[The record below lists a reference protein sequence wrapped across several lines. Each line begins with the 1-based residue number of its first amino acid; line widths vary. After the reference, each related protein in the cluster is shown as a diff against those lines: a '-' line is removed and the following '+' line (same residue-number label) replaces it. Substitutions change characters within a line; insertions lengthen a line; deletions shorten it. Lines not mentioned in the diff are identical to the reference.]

1 MRRIVII
8 IIILIISHLL
18 FFITVD
24 RNRAAIKSFM
34 VKSGLWN
41 SSFYIYFQE
50 KLTNKRAKSESEDSK
65 FYSDLPKKFS
75 TNHFDENHEIFDLEK
90 ILIQNNENLN
100 IGYIT
105 SLDKKEKIIRII
117 SNNGY
122 IFFLKENFK
131 FIKYQDLSKHL
142 KNFYTDF
149 AYGGIRGGKWI
160 DKKNLIIFTTTKK
173 NGIYKL
179 SLISIK
185 INEQYSIKINDVLD
199 LEDLPNQ
206 DGTTSNLGGGIEY
219 KDNKI
224 YLTIGTGATPN
235 QYEINDNAQ
244 NDKKNLGKILEIT
257 LDKNNKFN
265 KIKKIAKGTRNSQG
279 LLIVDNTLISVEHGP
294 QGGDEINVINLEKKN
309 YANLGWPKFSYGLP
323 YHNEIPYADT
333 KTKNKNVKKDIDR
346 YYNDEQDNF
355 LDPIFYFTPSIA
367 ISHIAKCPFFET
379 NFSQYK
385 NCFII
390 SSLKDKSF
398 YVIKYQK
405 NEDNI
410 KIKSTER
417 INVSNRIRK
426 IYTELNTIYI
436 CLDNLKIIKIKY
448 NIFN

>member
-219 KDNKI
+219 KDKSS
-224 YLTIGTGATPN
+224 
-235 QYEINDNAQ
+235 
-244 NDKKNLGKILEIT
+244 KKHE
-257 LDKNNKFN
+257 
-265 KIKKIAKGTRNSQG
+265 
-279 LLIVDNTLISVEHGP
+279 
-294 QGGDEINVINLEKKN
+294 
-309 YANLGWPKFSYGLP
+309 
-323 YHNEIPYADT
+323 
-333 KTKNKNVKKDIDR
+333 
-346 YYNDEQDNF
+346 YY
-355 LDPIFYFTPSIA
+355 
-367 ISHIAKCPFFET
+367 
-379 NFSQYK
+379 
-385 NCFII
+385 
-390 SSLKDKSF
+390 
-398 YVIKYQK
+398 
-405 NEDNI
+405 
-410 KIKSTER
+410 
-417 INVSNRIRK
+417 
-426 IYTELNTIYI
+426 
-436 CLDNLKIIKIKY
+436 
-448 NIFN
+448 

>member
-1 MRRIVII
+1 MRKILVT
-8 IIILIISHLL
+8 IIILTISHLL

-24 RNRAAIKSFM
+24 RNRAAIKSVM

-41 SSFYIYFQE
+41 SDLYIYFQE
-50 KLTNKRAKSESEDSK
+50 KLTNKKAKSDSEDDK
-65 FYSDLPKKFS
+65 FYSDLPKEFS
-75 TNHFDENHEIFDLEK
+75 TNHFNENHEIFDLEK
-90 ILIQNNENLN
+90 ILINNNENLN

-131 FIKYQDLSKHL
+131 FIKYQDLSKYL
-142 KNFYTDF
+142 KNFYTDY

-160 DKKNLIIFTTTKK
+160 DENNLIIFTTTKK
-173 NGIYKL
+173 NETYKL

-185 INEQYSIKINDVLD
+185 FNEQYNMKVVDVLD
-199 LEDLPNQ
+199 LENLPNQ

-235 QYEINDNAQ
+235 QYEINDHAQ

-257 LDKNNKFN
+257 LDENNKF
-265 KIKKIAKGTRNSQG
+265 KETKKIAKGTRNSQG
-279 LLIVDNTLISVEHGP
+279 LLIEDNMLISVEHGP
-294 QGGDEINVINLEKKN
+294 QGGDEINVINLDKKK
-309 YANLGWPKFSYGLP
+309 YLNLGWPKFSYGLP
-323 YHNEIPYADT
+323 YHNEIPYAN
-333 KTKNKNVKKDIDR
+333 TKNTNQNKKDIDR
-346 YYNDEQDNF
+346 YYNEKQDDF

-398 YVIKYQK
+398 YIIKYQK

-448 NIFN
+448 NIYN